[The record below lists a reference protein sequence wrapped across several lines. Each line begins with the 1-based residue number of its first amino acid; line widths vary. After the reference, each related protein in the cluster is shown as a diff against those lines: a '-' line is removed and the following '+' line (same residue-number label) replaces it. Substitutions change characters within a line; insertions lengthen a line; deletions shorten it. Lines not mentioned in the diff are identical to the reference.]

1 MVVHS
6 LNLDPGAYSIF
17 VGGARYY
24 DLLNTGGDGSS
35 FGFLLTMS
43 TIPEPSVFSLL
54 VVGVC
59 GLAALRRRKRTN

>member
-24 DLLNTGGDGSS
+24 DLLNSGGDTSS
-35 FGFLLTMS
+35 LGFLLTVS
-43 TIPEPSVFSLL
+43 VIPEPSGFSLL
-54 VVGVC
+54 GVGL
-59 GLAALRRRKRTN
+59 GILIGRGRRRA